1 VDIAAEQLRELLENF
16 DLWVANEKKYVSLPH
31 KQKLKRNMSFTE
43 KANQIFGQAIRDY
56 HLKDHVD
63 TPINNPYDRDSIEF
77 SLYLKCW
84 IDTVQWHL
92 EDIIRDPHIDPAEA
106 LGLKRRIDRSNQDRT
121 DLVEEID
128 SYFRRLYA
136 DVNVLPEARLNTES
150 PAWAVD
156 RLSILALKIWHMKEQ
171 TERTDADA
179 EHIAK
184 CKAKLDV
191 LLEQQVD
198 LSTAID
204 QLLEDIEA
212 GRKYMKVYRQMKMY
226 NDPATN
232 PILYKK

>member
-1 VDIAAEQLRELLENF
+1 MA
-16 DLWVANEKKYVSLPH
+16 
-31 KQKLKRNMSFTE
+31 FTE
-43 KANQIFGQAIRDY
+43 QANKIFLQAIRDY

-63 TPINNPYDRDSIEF
+63 TEINNPYERNTIEH

-92 EDIIRDPHIDPAEA
+92 EDIIRDAHIDPTEA

-128 SYFRRLYA
+128 SYFRTTYSE
-136 DVNVLPEARLNTES
+136 VTPLPDARLNTES
-150 PAWAVD
+150 PAWAID
-156 RLSILALKIWHMKEQ
+156 RLSILALKIWHMQEQ
-171 TERTDADA
+171 TERKDVDA
-179 EHIAK
+179 EHIAR
-184 CKAKLDV
+184 CQAKLNV
-191 LLEQQVD
+191 LLEQQKD

-226 NDPATN
+226 NDPSTN